1 MSPIEIDSVLDSL
14 VILRDTREQ
23 ETDRAKRRHKRF
35 GVPCRKAVLDFGDY
49 TYQATLPDGG
59 KVVDESERI
68 MPLASV
74 ERKMNLDELAG
85 CFTHDRARFQRE
97 MERAKEH
104 GARMYVL
111 VENATWEQILLHR
124 YRSKFL
130 PKSFLASI
138 TAWMVRYDLQ
148 IIFCKEETTPILI
161 KEILYRDLKERLTR
175 GEFDA
180 GERMDKVA
188 SKNDTV

>member
-23 ETDRAKRRHKRF
+23 DTERAERRYKRF

-49 TYQATLPDGG
+49 TYQAQLPDGNFIC
-59 KVVDESERI
+59 DESERI
-68 MPLASV
+68 IPKASV

-85 CFTHDRARFQRE
+85 CFTHDRKRFQRE
-97 MERAKEH
+97 MERATAA
-104 GARMYVL
+104 GARMYLL
-111 VENATWEQILLHR
+111 VENATWEKLLMHR

-130 PKSFLASI
+130 PKAFLASI